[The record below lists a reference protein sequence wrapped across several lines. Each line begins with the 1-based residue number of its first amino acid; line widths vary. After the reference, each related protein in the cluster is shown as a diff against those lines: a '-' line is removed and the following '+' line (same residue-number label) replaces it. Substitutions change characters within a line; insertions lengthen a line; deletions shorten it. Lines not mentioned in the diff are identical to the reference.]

1 MKKIVTYVEEGSLA
15 QQYGIKAGFE
25 VNSINKN
32 EAFDIIDYLYDTS
45 DEKFEICI
53 TDIDGNRETMFIEN
67 PDLYPFGLSFENAT
81 IDKPRIC
88 KNKCAFCFMD
98 QMPKGLR
105 KSLYFKDDDY
115 RLSFL
120 CGNYIT
126 LTNVSNEELDRII
139 QKKLS
144 PLNISVHVT
153 DEELRMKL
161 MHNKDAYKIIEQLTK
176 LKDNGIEFNVQ
187 LVLCPGIN
195 DGEYLCKSLDD
206 MIKLLPNL
214 NSLSCV
220 PVGLT
225 KFRDG
230 LFELT
235 PYTKEQAIEVISIIE
250 HYREIAKEISPNS
263 CINAS
268 DEFYLLAEMDFPKD
282 EYYGD
287 YVQYENGV
295 GMARSFIDD
304 VDMFISQNE
313 SLKLTSDTP
322 VYLITGVLG
331 YKSIKTSIEKI
342 NDAFGLNMNLISVD
356 NDFFGSLV
364 TASGLVC
371 GCDIINKINNL
382 GIKGDIIIPANML
395 KDDEDLFL
403 DNTSLED
410 VINKT
415 EQNVIIAPTYGY
427 DFCEMLKERYMN
439 E

>member
-15 QQYGIKAGFE
+15 ENYGILPGYE
-25 VNSINKN
+25 INSINGN
-32 EAFDIIDYLYDTS
+32 EKFDIVDYLYETA
-45 DEKFEICI
+45 DENFELSV
-53 TDIDGNRETMFIEN
+53 TDCDGNKKNLTVHN

-81 IDKPRIC
+81 IDNPRVC

-126 LTNVSNEELDRII
+126 LTNVSDDELDRII
-139 QKKLS
+139 EKRLT

-153 DEELRMKL
+153 DPQLRMKL
-161 MHNKDAYKIIEQLTK
+161 MNNKDAYKIMEQLSK
-176 LKDNGIEFNVQ
+176 LKDNGIDFNVQ

-195 DGEYLCKSLDD
+195 DGEYLRKSLED
-206 MIKLLPNL
+206 MMMLLPNL
-214 NSLSCV
+214 TSLSCV

-225 KFRDG
+225 KYREG
-230 LFELT
+230 LFPLSS
-235 PYTKEQAIEVISIIE
+235 YTKQQAEEVIAIIE
-250 HYREIAKEISPNS
+250 EYREAVKKISPDT

-268 DEFYLLAEMDFPKD
+268 DEFYLLVEKAFPKD

-295 GMARSFIDD
+295 GMARSFIDE
-304 VDMFISQNE
+304 VDMFIANNE
-313 SLKLTSDTP
+313 KLSLQCDEKI
-322 VYLITGVLG
+322 YLITGVLG
-331 YKSIKTSIEKI
+331 EKAIGASIDKISKT
-342 NDAFGLNMNLISVD
+342 FGIDLEMVVID
-356 NDFFGSLV
+356 NEFFGDTV

-371 GCDIINKINNL
+371 GNDIIDKINSL
-382 GIKGDIIIPANML
+382 GLKGEIFIPSNML

-403 DNTSLED
+403 DNVSLAD
-410 VINKT
+410 AVNRTARNIVVVSP
-415 EQNVIIAPTYGY
+415 QGY
-427 DFCEMLKERYMN
+427 DFCELLKERYIN

>member
-1 MKKIVTYVEEGSLA
+1 MCVYNSRSKKNQRVGKIIMKKIVTYVEEGSLA
-15 QQYGIKAGFE
+15 QQYGIKPGFE

-32 EAFDIIDYLYDTS
+32 EEFDIIDYLYDTS
-45 DEKFEICI
+45 DEKFEIGI
-53 TDIDGNRETMFIEN
+53 TDTDGNRKTMFIEN
-67 PDLYPFGLSFENAT
+67 PDLYPFGLSFKNAT

-126 LTNVSNEELDRII
+126 LTNVSDDELDRII

-161 MHNKDAYKIIEQLTK
+161 MHNKDAYKIITQLTK

-195 DGEYLCKSLDD
+195 DGEYLRKSLED

-235 PYTKEQAIEVISIIE
+235 PYTKEQALEVISIIE
-250 HYREIAKEISPNS
+250 HYREIVKEISPNS

-282 EYYGD
+282 EYYL
-287 YVQYENGV
+287 
-295 GMARSFIDD
+295 
-304 VDMFISQNE
+304 
-313 SLKLTSDTP
+313 SL
-322 VYLITGVLG
+322 IH
-331 YKSIKTSIEKI
+331 I
-342 NDAFGLNMNLISVD
+342 
-356 NDFFGSLV
+356 
-364 TASGLVC
+364 
-371 GCDIINKINNL
+371 
-382 GIKGDIIIPANML
+382 
-395 KDDEDLFL
+395 
-403 DNTSLED
+403 
-410 VINKT
+410 
-415 EQNVIIAPTYGY
+415 
-427 DFCEMLKERYMN
+427 
-439 E
+439 